1 MKYNLLLTYRVLMIV
16 GAVMLLFKIM
26 LKFSG
31 DADIETRLVDK
42 VEEEQGGML

>member
-1 MKYNLLLTYRVLMIV
+1 MLMIV
-16 GAVMLLFKIM
+16 GAVILFKIV

-31 DADIETRLVDK
+31 DADMENRLVDK